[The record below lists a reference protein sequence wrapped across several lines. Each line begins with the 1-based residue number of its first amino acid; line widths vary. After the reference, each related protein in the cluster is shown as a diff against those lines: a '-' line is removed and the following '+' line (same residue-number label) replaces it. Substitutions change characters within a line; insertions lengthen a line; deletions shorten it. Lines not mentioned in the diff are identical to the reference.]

1 MARIGLIDAA
11 LAVELLT
18 ATDALYFDLQH
29 GFLCVTKPGRALAIT
44 GFSECSWSRRDR
56 SNSFRPEGSTQPYD
70 ALQRSVAGV

>member
-44 GFSECSWSRRDR
+44 GFSECS
-56 SNSFRPEGSTQPYD
+56 
-70 ALQRSVAGV
+70 